1 MKTLIG
7 LICMGLFIVVAF
19 MAVAYCTAF
28 CLVCFVHSVFW
39 LVEKIT
45 GIRFG

>member
-1 MKTLIG
+1 MTTLIG
-7 LICMGLFIVVAF
+7 LILIWLFCLFLLIVVT
-19 MAVAYCTAF
+19 YCAAF